1 MSFGHPIPCFS
12 LDGMILDVV
21 FGLIMQLLIWL
32 VNSNA
37 ANAFF
42 TSVIGLLFGP
52 VFPSTLTLATMVLPE
67 ETHMVSMALLGGAGS
82 LGSAI
87 FPLIAGIIST
97 SEGVWTLTYITVGLA
112 GVLSIM
118 WIFFSSRMNV
128 VC

>member
-1 MSFGHPIPCFS
+1 MFVAGFKRQIDRS
-12 LDGMILDVV
+12 L
-21 FGLIMQLLIWL
+21 
-32 VNSNA
+32 
-37 ANAFF
+37 
-42 TSVIGLLFGP
+42 
-52 VFPSTLTLATMVLPE
+52 LT
-67 ETHMVSMALLGGAGS
+67 
-82 LGSAI
+82 AI

>member
-1 MSFGHPIPCFS
+1 MLHRAFGQASRLVGSVGAISCLGTSCPWISSRALLNKDRLSFSQKKWLVQISLSEFRTFS

-21 FGLIMQLLIWL
+21 FGLIMQLLIWF

-67 ETHMVSMALLGGAGS
+67 ETHMVSMALL
-82 LGSAI
+82 
-87 FPLIAGIIST
+87 
-97 SEGVWTLTYITVGLA
+97 
-112 GVLSIM
+112 
-118 WIFFSSRMNV
+118 
-128 VC
+128 

>member
-67 ETHMVSMALLGGAGS
+67 ETHMVSMALL
-82 LGSAI
+82 
-87 FPLIAGIIST
+87 
-97 SEGVWTLTYITVGLA
+97 
-112 GVLSIM
+112 
-118 WIFFSSRMNV
+118 
-128 VC
+128 